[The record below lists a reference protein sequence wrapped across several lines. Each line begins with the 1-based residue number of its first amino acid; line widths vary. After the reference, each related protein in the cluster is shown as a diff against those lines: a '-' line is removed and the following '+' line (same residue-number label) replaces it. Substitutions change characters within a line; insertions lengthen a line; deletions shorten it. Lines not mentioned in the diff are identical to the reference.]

1 MTQVDPE
8 AAKVVF
14 ESGVPIVMIP
24 LEVTHTAL
32 ATSCIIKEI
41 LTDHP
46 SPFLLLI
53 KEIILYFS
61 DTYRSVFSFED
72 PPIHDPCA
80 VYFVAQPHHFQ
91 VSFMHQFRMFWHR
104 SARTLYC

>member
-1 MTQVDPE
+1 MQVDPE

-14 ESGVPIVMIP
+14 ESGLPVVMVP

-32 ATSCIIKEI
+32 ATPSI
-41 LTDHP
+41 LESIVTNDP
-46 SPFLLLI
+46 SQFLLLV

-61 DTYRSVFSFED
+61 DTYRSVFSFKD

-80 VYFVAQPHHFQ
+80 VYYVAQPQHFEA
-91 VSFMHQFRMFWHR
+91 SHLRHP
-104 SARTLYC
+104 